1 MKVKYI
7 FGTSYNIFNYN
18 LANDC
23 VRRLRR
29 DVALKFFGG
38 NRVTDK
44 IILCETLFI
53 VAFGSLSHFF
63 FEWSNGN
70 AFVGLFSP
78 VNESVWEHLK
88 LALYPTVLWWAA
100 GYLLASKKAKVNVG
114 RWMSC
119 SIVSILVSCTFI
131 VSFYYV
137 MKGAFGVESMF
148 IDILSFVI
156 GVLFGQLVS
165 LYVYRY
171 TVLGRNCTVCS
182 IVVILTMTFIF
193 SVFTFFPPQVPL
205 FHDKSTGIYGIYK
218 DTN

>member
-1 MKVKYI
+1 MDVVFNSVDSGFVYI
-7 FGTSYNIFNYN
+7 YSIF
-18 LANDC
+18 L
-23 VRRLRR
+23 LRDEGR
-29 DVALKFFGG
+29 
-38 NRVTDK
+38 
-44 IILCETLFI
+44 IL
-53 VAFGSLSHFF
+53 
-63 FEWSNGN
+63 
-70 AFVGLFSP
+70 
-78 VNESVWEHLK
+78 
-88 LALYPTVLWWAA
+88 
-100 GYLLASKKAKVNVG
+100 
-114 RWMSC
+114 
-119 SIVSILVSCTFI
+119 
-131 VSFYYV
+131 
-137 MKGAFGVESMF
+137 GVESMF